1 VKYVRRTGVTGMRP
15 AMGVVMAR
23 QQVKLPPSVRAL
35 LAFVSVLILVETI
48 FFTAL
53 TPLLPHYVHTAGLSK
68 AGAGILVAA
77 YAFGTLVG
85 ALPGGLLVAR
95 LGARQVAVFGLILM
109 SASTLLFGWSSAAA
123 VLDAARFVQGLGGAC
138 TWAAGLAWLGMVA
151 PEERRGE
158 LIGIALGAAVGG
170 ALFGPVVGAIA
181 NQVGTGPAFSA
192 AAVAGAAL
200 IVVAFLV
207 PGPGAG
213 EAEQGLRA
221 AGPALGDHDVAT
233 GMWLTMLAGIAFGV
247 LDVLAPLRLSR
258 LGASALLIGA
268 TFLASAAIETA
279 LSPLTGRLSDR
290 RGHLLPIRISLA
302 AAVVLSLLA
311 PVAQPM
317 ALLMTLLIV
326 GMPAFGT
333 LFTPALTLLSA
344 GAQRLELSQGLAFG
358 MANLAWATGQTLASS
373 AGGAIAQATS
383 DIVPYALLGGACAA
397 TLIALRPGRSRSVQ
411 RLAGAVPD
419 PGETPAAQLDDL
431 TRGKSCNGSR

>member
-1 VKYVRRTGVTGMRP
+1 
-15 AMGVVMAR
+15 MGVVMAR
-23 QQVKLPPSVRAL
+23 QQVKLPRSVRAL
-35 LAFVSVLILVETI
+35 LAFVCLLILVETI

-95 LGARQVAVFGLILM
+95 LGARRVAVLGLILM
-109 SASTLLFGWSSAAA
+109 SASTLLFGWSSSAA

-158 LIGIALGAAVGG
+158 LIGIALGAAVAG
-170 ALFGPVVGAIA
+170 AFFGPVVGAIA

-192 AAVAGAAL
+192 AAVAGAVL
-200 IVVAFLV
+200 IVAAFLV
-207 PGPGAG
+207 PGPGPAG

-221 AGPALGDHDVAT
+221 AGPALRDHDIAT

-279 LSPLTGRLSDR
+279 LSPLAGRLSDR
-290 RGHLLPIRISLA
+290 RGELVPIRISLA
-302 AAVVLSLLA
+302 AAVVLGLLA

-317 ALLMTLLIV
+317 ALLMALLIA

-344 GAQRLELSQGLAFG
+344 GAQRLKLSQGLAFG
-358 MANLAWATGQTLASS
+358 MANLAWAAGQTLASS

-383 DIVPYALLGGACAA
+383 DIVPYALLAGACAT

-419 PGETPAAQLDDL
+419 SGETPAVQLDDL
-431 TRGKSCNGSR
+431 TRGKSCKGLR